1 MFVYNVFCPTGSY
14 FVIVGA
20 VGRAWKMVFTDAEK
34 ADMLII
40 HGECRN
46 NAVRSCTVY
55 ADTYPNRRQPSR
67 QLFVNLF
74 KQLRESGSI
83 TCRKRNRNKRS
94 TGEEGEINVLAAVAV
109 DPQIS
114 SRAIARGS
122 GISQRSVIRIL
133 HRHKFHPY
141 HISLHQVLHG
151 NDFENRVN
159 FCTWALRHDTPHLSC
174 ILFTDEATFTNHG
187 QVNLKNMHY
196 WSVDNPRWL
205 RQVERQHP
213 WSVNVWCGIV
223 NHHIIGPF
231 FIEGTL
237 NSHKYLNLL
246 TDHLPQML
254 EDILLQTRR
263 NLWYQHKCCP
273 SHST

>member
-14 FVIVGA
+14 FVIVEA
-20 VGRAWKMVFTDAEK
+20 VGRAWKMVFTNAEK

-40 HGECRN
+40 YGECRK

-55 ADTYPNRRQPSR
+55 AETYPNRRQPSR

-141 HISLHQVLHG
+141 HISLHQG
-151 NDFENRVN
+151 AE
-159 FCTWALRHDTPHLSC
+159 W
-174 ILFTDEATFTNHG
+174 
-187 QVNLKNMHY
+187 K
-196 WSVDNPRWL
+196 
-205 RQVERQHP
+205 
-213 WSVNVWCGIV
+213 
-223 NHHIIGPF
+223 
-231 FIEGTL
+231 
-237 NSHKYLNLL
+237 
-246 TDHLPQML
+246 
-254 EDILLQTRR
+254 
-263 NLWYQHKCCP
+263 
-273 SHST
+273 